1 MTADPFTILRVED
14 MLLLHVSV
22 INLERD
28 GSRLVRENA
37 DEPAVLLF
45 ALPPQHVGESDV
57 RGAFPPTVP
66 AVSAGTSRL
75 ALLLP
80 DGEDGID
87 LASEALLA
95 WELLQNTS
103 VPVSIPPDDGE
114 ISVFSGLPRT
124 AIEFPARLLLGT
136 EGDSGW
142 SFAHG
147 PVSEDGH
154 APLWRA
160 ALTRQDGAEGLLKAF
175 AAFTDTPQRISSPIS
190 DDNLRDLIK
199 VTSAGELIFNGV
211 PVEGFQ
217 REPLRAERFILTPLG
232 ACVRMSG
239 DFAPLPGI
247 SLQGYHHEAEL
258 GRDQYVRVVE
268 RGFLSS
274 GHAAVRTKTAKRRFV
289 AQGDGT
295 VVAYLVREDRI
306 TVTQPE
312 QTYGEGVDYHHVGQS
327 MPFAALRITDTI
339 TPPLAPADNTH
350 RVKLEGSGEPFRFTV
365 VGTDSEQRHVTFT
378 MPLMFFTL
386 NEVSSVDVAGIYG
399 SAPEDFRRVTLQGQT
414 MALTPLPDGV
424 ESGATSMPV
433 GSLTF
438 TMAPVSG
445 HPLGAL
451 PEMQLATARVH
462 AVEQLTGSPAER
474 QVALRRDYVAN
485 GFAAAGPSSAFLDLV
500 DPLAVSFAA
509 EKAGGLAQP
518 SSVVQ
523 AITAKA
529 GLLPQDFA
537 GAANAV
543 SVDQLQRIFGDAK
556 LLGSVDLFKLLEPVA
571 PAGINGLAQLTGP
584 HADEIIADRL
594 ARGLLPVPI
603 LRARELANGRE
614 LRYLWTPALHQ
625 GRTPLVPGADF
636 AAINLKNASLTLEAT
651 TVCTP
656 DAAQKSTVRGVLT
669 GFGLDFAGLLTV
681 DFGRIEFVTK
691 PGSRP
696 VLNASGLQ
704 VGFKSALE
712 FINTLKELLPKDGFG
727 KGAYV
732 DVDQSGIKAGYTLA
746 VPAVQFGAFSL
757 SNVTLGAELR
767 IPLDDRQVVTFRFS
781 VAERFHP
788 FNLSVGIF
796 GGGGF
801 FSLTVS
807 PAGIQLIEGSLE
819 FGGNT
824 SLDLGVASGGVHLM
838 AGIYFAYSDQAVQL
852 TGYLRCGGYLSVL
865 GLVSVSV
872 EFYLKLTY
880 VKSGNRTEVY
890 GEGTLTVS
898 VKVAFFSKSVSLGLQ
913 RRFGGSGDPSF
924 ADCVKPGHWDTY
936 CLAFA
941 P

>member
-28 GSRLVRENA
+28 GPRLVRENA
-37 DEPAVLLF
+37 GEPAVLVF
-45 ALPPQHVGESDV
+45 ELPPQHVGESAVDGG
-57 RGAFPPTVP
+57 RPPTVP

-80 DGEDGID
+80 DGEDEID
-87 LASEALLA
+87 LTSEALLA
-95 WELLQNTS
+95 WELLQNTT

-114 ISVFSGLPRT
+114 ISVFGGLPRT

-142 SFAHG
+142 TFRNG

-154 APLWRA
+154 AQLWRA
-160 ALTRQDGAEGLLKAF
+160 ALTRQDEAEGELKAF
-175 AAFTDTPQRISSPIS
+175 AAFTNTPQRINFPLN
-190 DDNLRDLIK
+190 DDNLRDLITL
-199 VTSAGELIFNGV
+199 TSAGELISNPTFR
-211 PVEGFQ
+211 
-217 REPLRAERFILTPLG
+217 REPLRAERFVLTPLG

-239 DFAPLPGI
+239 SFAEQTI
-247 SLQGYHHEAEL
+247 SLKGYHHEAEL

-268 RGFLSS
+268 SGFLSS
-274 GHAAVRTKTAKRRFV
+274 GHAAVRVRTTRRRFV
-289 AQGDGT
+289 AQEDGT
-295 VVAYLVREDRI
+295 VVAYLVGEERI
-306 TVTQPE
+306 TVTRPE
-312 QTYGEGVDYHHVGQS
+312 QVYGEGVGYPHAGQT
-327 MPFAALRITDTI
+327 MPFETLRITDVI
-339 TPPLAPADNTH
+339 TPPLAPGD
-350 RVKLEGSGEPFRFTV
+350 GSHWVIPNGATEPFRFTV

-386 NEVSSVDVAGIYG
+386 NEISGVDVAGTYN
-399 SAPEDFRRVTLQGQT
+399 SAREDRRQVALQGQT
-414 MALTPLPDGV
+414 LALTRRPDDADP
-424 ESGATSMPV
+424 GATSMPV

-438 TMAPVSG
+438 TMVGVSG

-451 PEMQLATARVH
+451 PEMKLATARVH

-474 QVALRRDYVAN
+474 QVALRPDYIDN
-485 GFAAAGPSSAFLDLV
+485 GFGDASPSSAFLDLV
-500 DPLAVSFAA
+500 DPLGVSFAA

-518 SSVVQ
+518 SSMVQ

-529 GLLPQDFA
+529 GLLPPDFA
-537 GAANAV
+537 GPAATIG
-543 SVDQLQRIFGDAK
+543 VDQLQHIFGDAK
-556 LLGSVDLFKLLEPVA
+556 LLGSIDLFKLLDPVA
-571 PAGINGLAQLTGP
+571 PAGITELARLTGP
-584 HADEIIADRL
+584 DADRVIADRL
-594 ARGLLPVPI
+594 AMKTQDLLPVPI
-603 LRARELANGRE
+603 LRARELADGRE
-614 LRYLWTPALHQ
+614 LRYLWKPALHQ
-625 GRTPLVPGADF
+625 GRTPLVPGSDF
-636 AAINLKNASLTLEAT
+636 AAVVLTNASLSLEAT

-669 GFGLDFAGLLTV
+669 GFGLEFAGILTV
-681 DFGRIEFVTK
+681 DFGRIEFVTN

-696 VLNASGLQ
+696 VLNASGLK
-704 VGFKSALE
+704 VGFKDALE
-712 FINTLKELLPKDGFG
+712 FVNRLKELLPAEGFG

-732 DVDQSGIKAGYTLA
+732 DVDGSRISAGYTLA
-746 VPAVQFGAFSL
+746 VPAVQFGVFSL
-757 SNVTLGAELR
+757 SNVSLGAELR
-767 IPLDDRQVVTFRFS
+767 IPFDEREVVTFRFS

-838 AGIYFAYSDQAVQL
+838 AGIYFAYSGQAVQL

-880 VKSGNRTEVY
+880 AKSGNRTEVY

-898 VKVAFFSKSVSLGLQ
+898 VKVAFFSKSVSLALQ

-924 ADCVKPGHWDTY
+924 ADCVKPPHWDTY